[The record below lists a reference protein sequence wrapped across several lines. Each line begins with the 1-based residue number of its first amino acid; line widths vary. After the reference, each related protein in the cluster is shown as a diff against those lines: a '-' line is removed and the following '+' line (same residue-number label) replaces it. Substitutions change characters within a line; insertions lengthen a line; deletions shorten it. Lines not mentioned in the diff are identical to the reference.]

1 MRLIESHPIASERD
15 RTGHTCVG
23 LIDVELT
30 PDLRLYK
37 LRLLQMKDGRYRIYA
52 PQAGRCLAASF
63 SPALAEQL
71 TAMAVE
77 ALQVAA

>member
-1 MRLIESHPIASERD
+1 MRLIESHPIVPERD

-23 LIDVELT
+23 LIDVELS

-37 LRLLQMKDGRYRIYA
+37 LRLLQMKDGRHRIYA
-52 PQAGRCLAASF
+52 PQAGRYLTSSF

-71 TAMAVE
+71 TALAVD
-77 ALQVAA
+77 ALVAA